1 MAHRV
6 LPAVINTFINTQER
20 TVQLLNA
27 SQSCYSTSK
36 SLTNTETVKY
46 TVRQTYKVRYNR
58 DKHTI
63 DTDWQSEKKPFSA
76 IVSPSSSKTA
86 HVTSVQNVKRL
97 KCDLKHDFSKT
108 SYQTNRKTDR
118 RTDRRKDLH
127 RAWSI
132 WQVCRRRYHIRLSQ
146 RLVRTVMMSNVEA
159 PQTCPQHSTDA

>member
-1 MAHRV
+1 MPPSHVTQQVRV
-6 LPAVINTFINTQER
+6 WQIQRQSNTQ
-20 TVQLLNA
+20 
-27 SQSCYSTSK
+27 S
-36 SLTNTETVKY
+36 
-46 TVRQTYKVRYNR
+46 
-58 DKHTI
+58 DKHTKSDTTETNI
-63 DTDWQSEKKPFSA
+63 QSDTDWQSEKKPFSA

-159 PQTCPQHSTDA
+159 LQTCPQHSTDA